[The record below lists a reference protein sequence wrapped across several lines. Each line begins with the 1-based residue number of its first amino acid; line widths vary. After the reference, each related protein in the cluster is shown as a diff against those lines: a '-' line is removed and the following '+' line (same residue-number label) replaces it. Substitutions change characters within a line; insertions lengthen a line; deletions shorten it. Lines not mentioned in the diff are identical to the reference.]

1 MGLWYGFPSL
11 ALAWMTGWLTIP
23 AAVIHIALARKGT
36 RTWVFLEYGSTS
48 FALLLFLVMFSGE
61 KLLPNGILVV
71 IFQIFLLTIVDWK
84 GRGLW
89 VKEPENDKPNV
100 LPETVKD
107 L

>member
-1 MGLWYGFPSL
+1 MGLWYGAPSL

-48 FALLLFLVMFSGE
+48 FALLLFVMWFSGE
-61 KLLPNGILVV
+61 NLLPNGILVV
-71 IFQIFLLTIVDWK
+71 IFQICLLTIIDWK

-89 VKEPENDKPNV
+89 VQKPEKDNPDV
-100 LPETVKD
+100 MPETAKD